1 MNKIKNNQP
10 KLVDENSQNCVS
22 RSSLFKKI
30 YQQFGKGLQKQVFGL
45 LFQLPKAGRLVNNL
59 GDE

>member
-10 KLVDENSQNCVS
+10 KVVDENSQNCVS
-22 RSSLFKKI
+22 RSSLFKKFI
-30 YQQFGKGLQKQVFGL
+30 NNLKRDLKFSDYFSKS
-45 LFQLPKAGRLVNNL
+45 PKAGRLVNNL

>member
-30 YQQFGKGLQKQVFGL
+30 YQQLGKGLQVFRL
-45 LFQLPKAGRLVNNL
+45 LFQSPKAGSLVNNL
-59 GDE
+59 GDK